1 MRLSIVTI
9 CLNGAATL
17 ERTIA
22 SVTAEGS
29 PPVEYV
35 VVDGGSSDGTVEIV
49 RHAAAAGRVTRWVSE
64 RDEGISDAF
73 NKGIRLTTGDVVGM
87 INADDR
93 YLPGALRA
101 VVDAYDGSAMDF
113 VVYGNM
119 IRERG
124 GVRRRIRP
132 RPLPSLWKYVDSPFD
147 HPTVFVPRRVYDA
160 VGTYRT
166 AYRYAMD
173 YDFFLRALAAGVSFR
188 RLDVDVA
195 AFAATGRS
203 ASDPRACHREVL
215 RSQLE
220 NGLSPA
226 ICRATYALKMAV
238 NRAKARV
245 STGPP
250 THGA

>member
-1 MRLSIVTI
+1 MKLSIVTI
-9 CLNGAATL
+9 CLNGAATI

-22 SVTAEGS
+22 SVVAPGS

-35 VVDGGSSDGTVEIV
+35 VVDGGSTDGTVDLV
-49 RHAAAAGRVTRWVSE
+49 RRAAAAGQVTRWVSE
-64 RDEGISDAF
+64 KDEGISDAF
-73 NKGIRLTTGDVVGM
+73 NKGIRLSTGDVIGI

-93 YLPGALRA
+93 YLPGALQA
-101 VVDAYDGSAMDF
+101 VVDAYRGSAPDF

-119 IRERG
+119 IRERDG
-124 GVRRRIRP
+124 ERRRIRP
-132 RPLPSLWKYVDSPFD
+132 RPLPSLWKYVDCPFD

-160 VGTYRT
+160 VGPYRV
-166 AYRYAMD
+166 AYRYSMD
-173 YDFFLRALAAGVSFR
+173 YDFYARALAARVPFR
-188 RLDVDVA
+188 RLDADIA

-226 ICRATYALKMAV
+226 ICRATFALKMAV
-238 NRAKARV
+238 NRAKALAGV
-245 STGPP
+245 TPV
-250 THGA
+250 